1 MYSIAGSPPAASNI
15 ASNLYSLA
23 ESKFEPS
30 FVPLGIYLETR
41 MIGFFM
47 YGKDPENGTYI

>member
-30 FVPLGIYLETR
+30 FVPLGIYLEIR